1 MIPEIDVMKC
11 NGCMIC
17 VRACPVGI
25 IGMFAKKAVMLRDLC
40 EECGICAFSC
50 PEVAIYYELEDTKSL
65 NTYTAAFP
73 TAKRLYAILGQKG
86 EK

>member
-1 MIPEIDVMKC
+1 
-11 NGCMIC
+11 
-17 VRACPVGI
+17 
-25 IGMFAKKAVMLRDLC
+25 MLRDLC

-73 TAKRLYAILGQKG
+73 TAKRLDAILGQKG

>member
-1 MIPEIDVMKC
+1 MIPEIDAMKC
-11 NGCMIC
+11 NGCAIC
-17 VRACPVGI
+17 VRSCPVGI

-73 TAKRLYAILGQKG
+73 TAKRLDAILGQKG
-86 EK
+86 QK